1 MAGARTPHGG
11 GRVSAEPGLGAT
23 LYAAAK
29 ALLLPPGSLIVLGL
43 LGLIVARRWPR
54 AGARVVL
61 LALALLYA
69 VSTPFVASVLQL
81 AIGQR
86 EPVDLQRARAA
97 QVIVIPGGGLRKHA
111 EEYGGETLGP
121 LTLERARYGA
131 RLARETGLPV
141 LVAGGRPAGFGAS
154 EAELMRTV
162 LQREFG
168 VTVRWAETTSRD
180 TRENARRAAQ
190 ILRPAGVRRIVLVVH
205 GFDVPRAQAEYE
217 AAGFEVTIAATRL
230 ARVADGQVTDFLPS
244 AGALLTSY
252 YAVYEM
258 AGLAVQALRAVQ

>member
-1 MAGARTPHGG
+1 MD
-11 GRVSAEPGLGAT
+11 LGVT
-23 LYAAAK
+23 FYALAK
-29 ALLLPPGSLIVLGL
+29 ALLLPPASLLFAGAVGL
-43 LGLIVARRWPR
+43 ALWKRWPR
-54 AGARVVL
+54 AGRLVAGGAWLLLFVL
-61 LALALLYA
+61 SLPLVAASLEAAVGTDVTVDAAALR
-69 VSTPFVASVLQL
+69 T
-81 AIGQR
+81 
-86 EPVDLQRARAA
+86 A
-97 QVIVIPGGGLRKHA
+97 QAIVIPGGGLRKHA

-141 LVAGGRPAGFGAS
+141 LVAGGRPAGFEAS

-168 VTVRWAETTSRD
+168 VTVRWAETASRD
-180 TRENARRAAQ
+180 TRENARRAAA

-244 AGALLTSY
+244 ASALLTSY